1 MTLNITQ
8 EQYNTALAYAAAG
21 DYKSGW
27 TYLASVGDTY
37 ADNAAA
43 VTSGNA
49 TGIDVPFEI
58 LVQKHWE
65 NTAPKKNGSG
75 LAKAQIGILVC

>member
-1 MTLNITQ
+1 MALIITQ
-8 EQYNTALAYAAAG
+8 EQYNTAKAYAAAG

-27 TYLASVGDTY
+27 TYLASVGDNY

-49 TGIDVPFEI
+49 TGSDVAFEI